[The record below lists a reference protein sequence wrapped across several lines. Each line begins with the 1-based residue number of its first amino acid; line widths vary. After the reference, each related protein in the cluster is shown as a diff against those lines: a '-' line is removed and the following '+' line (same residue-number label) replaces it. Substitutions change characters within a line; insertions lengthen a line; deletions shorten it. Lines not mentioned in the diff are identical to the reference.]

1 MSDML
6 KKLEAVYK
14 AAATD
19 FKINGTLTDQQ
30 TEAWFTSVVNKSN
43 FLSRV
48 TTRLRN
54 KLSGNTGF
62 IEGSDQVFGRTDEG
76 SDIAEGAHHTQRFNQ
91 YLLQDL
97 DAAAFVGYS
106 VLDDNPGAALLDK
119 INEVIDTSIGN
130 SLQNLA
136 INGTTDTYDGNDFFT
151 LKKGWIQLAKDDAD
165 TRKVPLVADD
175 GRLDDLDAL
184 VQEMV
189 MELDQEDRE
198 KALVV
203 MSDNERIRR
212 NDKLVRLSNSDAQ
225 AVAIASMDRDMRYT
239 VGHKPVVT
247 PFFWPDGVFMVT
259 DPMNLEVDI
268 HRVVRRVIEEK
279 ARRKGFEYT
288 KGDFALIESKRTCI
302 AYQA

>member
-43 FLSRV
+43 FLGRV

-62 IEGSDQVFGRTDEG
+62 IEGSDQVFGRTTEG
-76 SDIAEGAHHTQRFNQ
+76 QEIAEGSHHTQRFNQ

-106 VLDDNPGAALLDK
+106 VLDDNPGADLLDK

-151 LKKGWIQLAKDDAD
+151 LAKGWIQLAKDDAD

-175 GRLDDLDAL
+175 WRLDDLDAL
-184 VQEMV
+184 VLEMV

-203 MSDNERIRR
+203 
-212 NDKLVRLSNSDAQ
+212 
-225 AVAIASMDRDMRYT
+225 
-239 VGHKPVVT
+239 
-247 PFFWPDGVFMVT
+247 
-259 DPMNLEVDI
+259 
-268 HRVVRRVIEEK
+268 
-279 ARRKGFEYT
+279 
-288 KGDFALIESKRTCI
+288 
-302 AYQA
+302 